1 MATQP
6 TPNRD
11 RDRDDDLRRGGTRGE
26 GRVGVYDQ
34 DDTRT
39 TGDPLARD
47 PNVTGGPGYTE
58 PADAYV
64 NEPRRDL
71 TDPAAPTDPARTTA
85 PRGGSPLITW
95 LTIAIVA
102 IIVLWLIF
110 TFVV

>member
-6 TPNRD
+6 TPK
-11 RDRDDDLRRGGTRGE
+11 RDRDDDLRRGKSHQE

-34 DDTRT
+34 DDGRT

-64 NEPRRDL
+64 NEPRRDI
-71 TDPAAPTDPARTTA
+71 TDPARSTDPARTTE
-85 PRGGSPLITW
+85 PRGGSPLLTW
-95 LTIAIVA
+95 LIIAIVA

-110 TFVV
+110 SFLL